1 MRRASS
7 RSRSRSEKRRRAS
20 ARPRS
25 TSASRAS
32 RARASSAAASRA
44 ALASRATASLRAY
57 EALAPCRSA
66 RSAWMSF
73 SRSERSKRSSRSL
86 NSTPRSSSAARFSAA
101 ATRAPP
107 VRAASAARRRTSSS
121 SRCAWSARRAACSAS
136 AMARAR
142 SASFS
147 KAPGAGGASW
157 NSSSALRNSAS
168 CVCAASRSER
178 TDRARSSQRCAL
190 ASASRDFASASAA
203 TRRASASAARA
214 AACASSSCRASSEA
228 HLSAARRAA
237 SSAAPPRCVGLVS
250 QNPARTGIGARRGGA
265 RRTARG
271 LEPRASALSRARHAA
286 DAAGA
291 APASEDEAVI
301 PTAEARRRVR
311 FALFLDLADAGFR
324 KPKSARTRAKPGHES
339 EGVRGASR
347 ERRKRGVP
355 RRFPVR
361 RDPRAVSSGATRL
374 GELQSETAGFSKYP
388 KRGNHFQLLV
398 CELNNLLGRFPCTF
412 SSCFRMRVSTCRNCI
427 RVSRRLVA
435 AGMVPGKLSSCTV
448 FTSCRSFRSSARV
461 LRSM

>member
-214 AACASSSCRASSEA
+214 ASSCASSSCRASSEA

-250 QNPARTGIGARRGGA
+250 QNPARTEIGARRGGA

-461 LRSM
+461 LRM